1 MPHQQVTIRLTH
13 DDGEFLPRQS
23 LQRVDA
29 RFKSILAQML
39 CQCKRIVQASDVQLT
54 GHSLELYQ
62 FVISAQFLQAL
73 CKSVDQF
80 HAVIGHIREAPH
92 LRHGGV
98 ALLQPHLLPAV
109 HLQAIQHG
117 VQLCLLCGQVQL
129 YGTDVADAEE
139 IDHIRRLSWR
149 PAQVGRGLPQLGL
162 LHHIAVGRKYTALT
176 LTHRSADLLVVQ
188 HFQYAVRHGCQ
199 SRKKIVLHVE
209 LSQRGI
215 VRDPRHHMAAIHA
228 VCQIQYPPE
237 RQLTAVVL
245 P

>member
-1 MPHQQVTIRLTH
+1 M
-13 DDGEFLPRQS
+13 
-23 LQRVDA
+23 
-29 RFKSILAQML
+29 
-39 CQCKRIVQASDVQLT
+39 
-54 GHSLELYQ
+54 
-62 FVISAQFLQAL
+62 
-73 CKSVDQF
+73 
-80 HAVIGHIREAPH
+80 
-92 LRHGGV
+92 
-98 ALLQPHLLPAV
+98 
-109 HLQAIQHG
+109 
-117 VQLCLLCGQVQL
+117 
-129 YGTDVADAEE
+129 
-139 IDHIRRLSWR
+139 RRLSWR

-199 SRKKIVLHVE
+199 IREKIVLHVE

-228 VCQIQYPPE
+228 VCQIQYSPE